1 MSGGV
6 FAGLAR
12 FVVRYRI
19 PVAAAW
25 GAVLIAATLAL
36 PSLDREVNSDP
47 SLFLGSAARS
57 VTASSLGAPLLGR
70 RSASRITIVAART
83 DGPLS
88 PADVAAVT
96 REATLARQ
104 LSAVTAVRY
113 AVPVWQDPGTLTSAS
128 SHMSSSGLFAST
140 AGPLDPNGTSL
151 MPAAYATAHRELGNP
166 ARLPLTEPAGL
177 PMTASVYDAY
187 RASAQYVSADGRTV
201 RFAAQLKA
209 GDQQATAAMNATR
222 RCAPRSP
229 RRPGSPARR
238 PAGWPA
244 RPPRSTT

>member
-1 MSGGV
+1 MTRDSSVSGGV

-25 GAVLIAATLAL
+25 GAVLIAATVAL

-47 SLFLGSAARS
+47 SLFLGSAAHS

-96 REATLARQ
+96 RESNLARQ
-104 LSAVTAVRY
+104 LSAVTAVRATALSPGRN
-113 AVPVWQDPGTLTSAS
+113 AVQVQVTVSKEAAD
-128 SHMSSSGLFAST
+128 T
-140 AGPLDPNGTSL
+140 AGLRPVVTALRDTFPQAGAPPCWCRRRSSCSAAGT
-151 MPAAYATAHRELGNP
+151 G
-166 ARLPLTEPAGL
+166 G
-177 PMTASVYDAY
+177 
-187 RASAQYVSADGRTV
+187 
-201 RFAAQLKA
+201 
-209 GDQQATAAMNATR
+209 
-222 RCAPRSP
+222 
-229 RRPGSPARR
+229 R
-238 PAGWPA
+238 PA
-244 RPPRSTT
+244 